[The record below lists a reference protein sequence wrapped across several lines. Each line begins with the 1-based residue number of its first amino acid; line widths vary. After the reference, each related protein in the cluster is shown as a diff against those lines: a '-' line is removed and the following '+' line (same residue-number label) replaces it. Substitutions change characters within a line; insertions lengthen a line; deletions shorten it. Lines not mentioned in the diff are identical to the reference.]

1 VSSLSLNCINYK
13 RKWVGITKQSVYV
26 WLIYGCTIDKICTVS
41 IIDGITL
48 YDLCSNITIQKN
60 RVPTSILVTPKIQK
74 KHLLTKQKLLQYLA
88 VPSSV
93 VTPAIIALTCSCSN
107 VRWITW
113 ANVLFNNLIGQIEI
127 LTWVQDRLDTRLPPC
142 YQIKIKGCGVW
153 LCKTIP
159 MKLNFTSAQ
168 FECIWSEFN

>member
-107 VRWITW
+107 ASGGLHGQMYCLTIWLVRQRSWHELDQTPSLLPDKNKGMW
-113 ANVLFNNLIGQIEI
+113 S
-127 LTWVQDRLDTRLPPC
+127 LTMQD
-142 YQIKIKGCGVW
+142 Y
-153 LCKTIP
+153 IP